1 MKIAIMKGD
10 MDLDRDVRETLLN
23 HVEQLFKNRS
33 EIAATV
39 ENKIDAELDS
49 YRQELEAEQKAG
61 TLSASEEQRGK
72 LG

>member
-1 MKIAIMKGD
+1 MKGY

-23 HVEQLFKNRS
+23 HVEQLFKNRC
-33 EIAATV
+33 EIAVTV

-61 TLSASEEQRGK
+61 TLSASEGQKGK

>member
-1 MKIAIMKGD
+1 MKGY
-10 MDLDRDVRETLLN
+10 MDLDRDVQETLLN

-33 EIAATV
+33 EIAVTV

-61 TLSASEEQRGK
+61 TLSASEGQKGN